1 MKRLGV
7 FQNEN
12 RRSLT
17 GTIPYPEREQDGNR
31 FLLQLSRLTKV
42 KCPAKIC
49 VFSPAFQLQMSSPAE

>member
-12 RRSLT
+12 SRSLT
-17 GTIPYPEREQDGNR
+17 GTMPYSEREQDGNR

-42 KCPAKIC
+42 KCPAKTC
-49 VFSPAFQLQMSSPAE
+49 AFSPALQLQMSNPAE

>member
-17 GTIPYPEREQDGNR
+17 GTMPYPEREQDGNR

-42 KCPAKIC
+42 KCPAKTC
-49 VFSPAFQLQMSSPAE
+49 AFSPALQLQMSNPAE